1 MARLYRRGPTW
12 YLDWH
17 ENGQRFRRSLGA
29 IDRTTAQ
36 AVQAEKEA
44 ELAGLITPTRGVT
57 VAQVIAGYLRW
68 YEHARPT
75 TFRRAQSDLR
85 KFTTAFGPLAAEG
98 VTPSQ
103 VEQWEVEHPKRATAH
118 KALKLAKAAFRRALR
133 SQVIRMNP
141 LDLVQSS
148 APPISRAPSY
158 YKPNELDKLYKA
170 PRGPLWR
177 FMVNTGIR
185 RGEAAKARRSDVR
198 GGSLYVESVAGGRT
212 KSGKWRVIPLNT
224 DARAALRKL
233 GDDRLVD
240 AHADTIGD
248 WFHEDAA
255 AAKLRGT
262 LHWLRHTF
270 CTALVQSGVSLYDV
284 KVLAG
289 HSSIQ
294 ITERYAHH
302 APGHGRDV
310 IEKLAEWH
318 TSRHT
323 ARKPKPAKAKR
334 RKLRPRSSAG

>member
-1 MARLYRRGPTW
+1 
-12 YLDWH
+12 
-17 ENGQRFRRSLGA
+17 
-29 IDRTTAQ
+29 
-36 AVQAEKEA
+36 
-44 ELAGLITPTRGVT
+44 
-57 VAQVIAGYLRW
+57 
-68 YEHARPT
+68 
-75 TFRRAQSDLR
+75 LR

-98 VTPSQ
+98 IKPSQ

-118 KALKLAKAAFRRALR
+118 KALKLAKAAFRRSLR
-133 SQVIRMNP
+133 SQMIRMNP

-158 YKPNELDKLYKA
+158 YKPAELDKLYKA
-170 PRGPLWR
+170 PRGALWR

-212 KSGKWRVIPLNT
+212 KSGKWRVIPLNVE
-224 DARAALRKL
+224 ARAALRKL

-248 WFHEDAA
+248 WFRDDAD

-318 TSRHT
+318 
-323 ARKPKPAKAKR
+323 RKP
-334 RKLRPRSSAG
+334 RKTQDYDFEPRSQPVRATRSRRS